1 MSWHPN
7 NKEIFISY
15 GGGIH
20 SINIITL
27 KAKKIKFNARVKRQI
42 KETVRFKVDVAK
54 DKTSTRSHRWSQKTP
69 AGILYEALKIIYK
82 GGKYYARKKKPNDT
96 VSFEGNF

>member
-1 MSWHPN
+1 MQKDKININIDLYDKN
-7 NKEIFISY
+7 NKKVLTATQHGKFIDFNSKNMFKFLHHNPLL
-15 GGGIH
+15 G
-20 SINIITL
+20 L
-27 KAKKIKFNARVKRQI
+27 KVM
-42 KETVRFKVDVAK
+42 
-54 DKTSTRSHRWSQKTP
+54 

>member
-1 MSWHPN
+1 MNYNALSAFRRMTLLSKYGCVN
-7 NKEIFISY
+7 FKECRF
-15 GGGIH
+15 GIVVDNT
-20 SINIITL
+20 ILI
-27 KAKKIKFNARVKRQI
+27 AKSKNMFKFLYYNPLLG
-42 KETVRFKVDVAK
+42 FKVM
-54 DKTSTRSHRWSQKTP
+54 

>member
-1 MSWHPN
+1 M
-7 NKEIFISY
+7 
-15 GGGIH
+15 
-20 SINIITL
+20 L
-27 KAKKIKFNARVKRQI
+27 KFLYYNPLLG
-42 KETVRFKVDVAK
+42 FKVM
-54 DKTSTRSHRWSQKTP
+54 

>member
-1 MSWHPN
+1 MKYDFLIVGSGLFGAVFAEQCRKN
-7 NKEIFISY
+7 NKKVLTATQHGKFIDFNSK
-15 GGGIH
+15 
-20 SINIITL
+20 NMF
-27 KAKKIKFNARVKRQI
+27 KFLYYNPLLG
-42 KETVRFKVDVAK
+42 FKVM
-54 DKTSTRSHRWSQKTP
+54 